1 MKFFKLFA
9 LLFIFS
15 TSLISAELKFEAY
28 GYGKSEIYNLSEE
41 NIFVHYTNKFI
52 FTTDVGIRGEGTC
65 KGIVEVLKGQTTSN
79 IVCKG
84 KEPNGDIHFTQFKAL
99 PNSAASTE
107 GIQEFTYVAGEGRW
121 KELVGQKCIG
131 ATSQITF
138 NAESGTFE
146 DTYMWAGKC
155 NIPDA
160 SYERFINYQK
170 PQ

>member
-15 TSLISAELKFEAY
+15 TSLIGAELKFEAY

-84 KEPNGDIHFTQFKAL
+84 KEANGDINYTQFKAL
-99 PNSAASTE
+99 PNSAATSE
-107 GIQEFTYVAGEGRW
+107 GTQEFTYVAGEGRW
-121 KELVGQKCIG
+121 KELKGSKCIG
-131 ATSQITF
+131 AISQIMAQ
-138 NAESGTFE
+138 NESTIAIKKSQLKKLIE
-146 DTYMWAGKC
+146 ALIIT
-155 NIPDA
+155 
-160 SYERFINYQK
+160 R
-170 PQ
+170 

>member
-1 MKFFKLFA
+1 MKFFKLSI

-65 KGIVEVLKGQTTSN
+65 KGILEVLKGQTTSN

-99 PNSAASTE
+99 PNSAATTAS
-107 GIQEFTYVAGEGRW
+107 
-121 KELVGQKCIG
+121 
-131 ATSQITF
+131 ATFLLIETSSPTKDCL
-138 NAESGTFE
+138 AT
-146 DTYMWAGKC
+146 
-155 NIPDA
+155 
-160 SYERFINYQK
+160 
-170 PQ
+170 